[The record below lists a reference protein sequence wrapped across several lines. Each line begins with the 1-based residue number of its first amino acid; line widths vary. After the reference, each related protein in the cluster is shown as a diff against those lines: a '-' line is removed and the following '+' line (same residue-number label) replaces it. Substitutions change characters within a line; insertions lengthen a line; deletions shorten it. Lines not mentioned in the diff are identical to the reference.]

1 MRKNAPLIDNLL
13 NFFKAS
19 EKIGHRDA
27 LIWLMCLLEQA
38 GTTDIRVDAN
48 LLELST
54 IGCIGSTS
62 LYTLTHHLREAMTKR
77 AVRRRMHRRSRYQI
91 FDKDTVFWP
100 DSLHRFCDLI
110 LNPFP
115 QLHQYFLNLVPWCN
129 ADAHS
134 EATGLRNHI
143 GGKPTIDNCTI
154 ENRRGGLW

>member
-1 MRKNAPLIDNLL
+1 MKKNAPLIDNLL

-38 GTTDIRVDAN
+38 RATDIRIYAN
-48 LLELST
+48 PLKLSA

-62 LYTLTHHLREAMTKR
+62 VYTLAHNLREEMTKR
-77 AVRRRMHRRSRYQI
+77 TVCRRTHRRSCHHI

-115 QLHQYFLNLVPWCN
+115 QLHQYFLNLIPWCDP
-129 ADAHS
+129 DAHS
-134 EATGLRNHI
+134 ETTVLRNHI
-143 GGKPTIDNCTI
+143 GSK
-154 ENRRGGLW
+154 